1 MGLPK
6 PILPSYVRPKPK
18 RGFAASTE
26 IAAIAK
32 NGTGIDQGQGE
43 LDPGAHGPG
52 PVPGWQ
58 PAASAA
64 NNRPIEA
71 VKPETGI
78 GPGNALGQIAIESSA
93 AGVAH
98 YCAFTLIQCRPRH
111 FLPMKGRRR
120 DGAPAAPPAA
130 ECAGQQQDSS
140 RNQAPNQRLAPG
152 VTIARNL
159 FPVHRDGCG
168 RLNLQRGGA
177 GAAVIG
183 EFLDHSHEFV
193 TDLRYG
199 FEEARLPE
207 VVAQRLSEFAHA
219 LHQRIL
225 GDGYAGP
232 NLSENLVLGGDAPA
246 ALNQE
251 EKQLEI
257 LRPEPKGFTIPAH
270 RARRNTH

>member
-1 MGLPK
+1 MGDGAAETNSPL
-6 PILPSYVRPKPK
+6 VCQAEAK

-98 YCAFTLIQCRPRH
+98 YCAFTLIQFPPRH
-111 FLPMKGRRR
+111 FSPMKGRRR

-130 ECAGQQQDSS
+130 ECAGQQAESTGREDNSVVE
-140 RNQAPNQRLAPG
+140 N
-152 VTIARNL
+152 IALPYAGGRR
-159 FPVHRDGCG
+159 PVVRDRSQGFG
-168 RLNLQRGGA
+168 DAKTTTEDRDLLSALRGLVSW
-177 GAAVIG
+177 AVI
-183 EFLDHSHEFV
+183 
-193 TDLRYG
+193 
-199 FEEARLPE
+199 
-207 VVAQRLSEFAHA
+207 
-219 LHQRIL
+219 
-225 GDGYAGP
+225 
-232 NLSENLVLGGDAPA
+232 
-246 ALNQE
+246 
-251 EKQLEI
+251 
-257 LRPEPKGFTIPAH
+257 
-270 RARRNTH
+270 